1 MHSSEP
7 TPAVTLG
14 AGVVKR
20 TTLLAD
26 GRELIYYDD
35 PDTTLGPER
44 RIDARSLVLC
54 LLGAVGIDA
63 LLRRRSA
70 RVAPTPAAR

>member
-1 MHSSEP
+1 MHPSEP

-44 RIDARSLVLC
+44 
-54 LLGAVGIDA
+54 GIEA
-63 LLRRRSA
+63 
-70 RVAPTPAAR
+70 